1 MVGEVGVGRV
11 GMSCLLVF
19 FLAGWWSRLRDE
31 QLLTLVGEDT
41 ENTTLPITS
50 ALEQANDD
58 AKNAPLLTLLT
69 A

>member
-50 ALEQANDD
+50 AF
-58 AKNAPLLTLLT
+58 
-69 A
+69 